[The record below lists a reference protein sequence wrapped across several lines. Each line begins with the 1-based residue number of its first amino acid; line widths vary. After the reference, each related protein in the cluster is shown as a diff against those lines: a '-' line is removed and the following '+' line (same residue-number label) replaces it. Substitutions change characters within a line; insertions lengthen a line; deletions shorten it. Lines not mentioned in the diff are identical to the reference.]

1 MKMLLLQLILL
12 SFILF
17 SQSTTCQFNV
27 SVDPFTSAS
36 SLKQGGGP
44 QLLYTVGKSFRESFF
59 GTTLNYE
66 RLSYTVSDM

>member
-1 MKMLLLQLILL
+1 MKLLLLHLFLL

-27 SVDPFTSAS
+27 SVDPFSSAS
-36 SLKQGGGP
+36 SLKQDGGP
-44 QLLYTVGKSFRESFF
+44 ELLYIAGKSFRESLF

-66 RLSYTVSDM
+66 RLSSTVSDM